1 MYARG
6 LLSDCVEPMGDAL
19 ALLEMDSV
27 AGGLSALDTLVK
39 HAAVRVL
46 EANLVEPGKFLILFE
61 GGVAEVEACHTV
73 VLEKYRHEIISEMM
87 LPMVH
92 EALLAGL
99 RGVMSYDKP
108 DTLGVVEGSDVATTL
123 RAADR
128 SLKDASIRLCGIRV
142 CLGLAGRAY
151 FVVSGLQHDV
161 EAGVAVGCDVLNADG
176 RLHRSEVI
184 ARPHDEM
191 VAWLL
196 RPAPFQLG

>member
-1 MYARG
+1 
-6 LLSDCVEPMGDAL
+6 MGDAL

-39 HAAVRVL
+39 RAAVHVL

-61 GGVAEVEACHTV
+61 GGVAEVQECHTV
-73 VLEKYRHEIISEMM
+73 VREQYGEQLISEMF

-92 EALLAGL
+92 SDLVAGL
-99 RGVMSYDKP
+99 RGVEFRERP
-108 DTLGVVEGSDVATTL
+108 DTLGVVEGLDVATTL
-123 RAADR
+123 QAADR
-128 SLKDASIRLCGIRV
+128 ALKDASVLLCGIRV
-142 CLGLAGRAY
+142 CTGLAGRAY

-161 EAGVAVGCDVLNADG
+161 EASVAAACDVLNSME

-196 RPAPFQLG
+196 RPAPFQVG

>member
-6 LLSDCVEPMGDAL
+6 LFPDCLEIMGDAL

-39 HAAVRVL
+39 RASVNVL
-46 EANLVEPGKFLILFE
+46 EANLVEPGKFLILFD
-61 GGVAEVEACHTV
+61 GGVAEVGECHAV
-73 VLEKYRHEIISEMM
+73 VAERYGGQLLSDMV

-92 EALLAGL
+92 SLLVAGL
-99 RGVMSYDKP
+99 RGEESLKSP
-108 DTLGVVEGSDVATTL
+108 DTIGVVEGTDVATTL

-128 SLKDASIRLCGIRV
+128 ALKDADIGLCGIRV
-142 CLGLAGRAY
+142 ANGLAGRAY
-151 FVVSGLQHDV
+151 FVVSGIQHDV
-161 EAGVAVGCDVLNADG
+161 EAGVAAAVSILNDAG

-184 ARPHDEM
+184 ARPHAEM

-196 RPAPFQLG
+196 RPAPFRVG

>member
-1 MYARG
+1 M
-6 LLSDCVEPMGDAL
+6 SDAL

-39 HAAVRVL
+39 HAPVRVL

-73 VLEKYRHEIISEMM
+73 VLEHYRNQLISEML

-92 EALLAGL
+92 NALLMGL
-99 RGVMSYDKP
+99 RGEVSYEKP
-108 DTLGVVEGSDVATTL
+108 DTLGVVEGIDVATTL

-128 SLKDASIRLCGIRV
+128 SLKDATVRLCGIRV
-142 CLGLAGRAY
+142 CTGLAGRAY
-151 FVVSGLQHDV
+151 FVVSGVQHDV
-161 EAGVAVGCDVLNADG
+161 EASVAVGSAVLNADG
-176 RLHRSEVI
+176 RLHRSEVL

>member
-1 MYARG
+1 MYARR
-6 LLSDCVEPMGDAL
+6 LLPHCVAIMGDAL
-19 ALLEMDSV
+19 AMLEMDSV

-39 HAAVRVL
+39 RASVQIL

-61 GGVAEVEACHTV
+61 GSVAEVQESHAV
-73 VLEKYRHEIISEMM
+73 VQEEYSGQVVSEML

-92 EALLAGL
+92 GALLDGL
-99 RGVMSYDKP
+99 RGLQSYDSP
-108 DTLGVVEGSDVATTL
+108 DTLGVVEGVDVATTL

-128 SLKDASIRLCGIRV
+128 ALKDADVELCGIRV
-142 CLGLAGRAY
+142 CTGLAGRAY

-161 EAGVAVGCDVLNADG
+161 EASVAAGRDVLNAVD

-196 RPAPFQLG
+196 RPAPFQVG

>member
-1 MYARG
+1 
-6 LLSDCVEPMGDAL
+6 MGDAL

-27 AGGLSALDTLVK
+27 AGGLSALDALVK
-39 HAAVRVL
+39 RASVRVL

-61 GGVAEVEACHTV
+61 GGVAEVEESHAV
-73 VLEKYRHEIISEMM
+73 VQERYRDQLVSQML

-92 EALLAGL
+92 ADLLAGL
-99 RGVMSYDKP
+99 RGKEVFESP

-128 SLKDASIRLCGIRV
+128 ALKDAAVQLCGIRV
-142 CLGLAGRAY
+142 TTGLAGRAY

-161 EAGVAVGCDVLNADG
+161 EAGVAAGCEVLNAVE

-196 RPAPFQLG
+196 RPAPFQVG

>member
-6 LLSDCVEPMGDAL
+6 LFSDCVKLMGDAL

-39 HAAVRVL
+39 HASVHVL

-61 GGVAEVEACHTV
+61 GGVAEVEACHAV
-73 VLEKYRHEIISEMM
+73 VLEQYPNQLISEML

-92 EALLAGL
+92 RALLDGL
-99 RGVMSYDKP
+99 RGKVAFDKP
-108 DTLGVVEGSDVATTL
+108 DTVGVVEGIDVATTL

-128 SLKDASIRLCGIRV
+128 ALKDASVMLCGIRV
-142 CLGLAGRAY
+142 CTGLAGRAY
-151 FVVSGLQHDV
+151 FVVSGVQHDV
-161 EAGVAVGCDVLNADG
+161 EASVAVGCEILNAHE

-196 RPAPFQLG
+196 RTAPFQVG